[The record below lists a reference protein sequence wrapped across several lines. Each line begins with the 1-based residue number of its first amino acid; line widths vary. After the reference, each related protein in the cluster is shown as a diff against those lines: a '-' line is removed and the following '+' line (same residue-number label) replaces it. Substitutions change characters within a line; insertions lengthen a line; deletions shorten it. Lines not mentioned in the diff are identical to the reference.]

1 MIALYEFWIH
11 SGSMEFTVTGQN
23 EKNRVR
29 EYAAFLLVENS
40 DSARGLK
47 DLGLPLVVLLQAE
60 NDNDKIT
67 NISECFCQ

>member
-1 MIALYEFWIH
+1 MIALYEFWIR
-11 SGSMEFTVTGQN
+11 SGSMEFTDKGQN
-23 EKNRVR
+23 EKNMVR
-29 EYAAFLLVENS
+29 DYAAFLLVENS

-47 DLGLPLVVLLQAE
+47 DLGSPLVVLLQAE